1 MYTFPDVFT
10 VNTTQT
16 LAQESGDINQESISN
31 YIIRFNSCQREF
43 CFEVNLKEDIE
54 RPESGEQ
61 FVISVSR
68 TPGHVRS
75 ILLIPDKTI
84 GYIEIR

>member
-1 MYTFPDVFT
+1 MFT

-16 LAQESGDINQESISN
+16 RPQGSGSINQESISN
-31 YIIRFNSCQREF
+31 YTIQFDSCQREF
-43 CFEVNLKEDIE
+43 CFELNLKEDIE

-61 FVISVSR
+61 FMVSVSR
-68 TPGHVRS
+68 TPGHGRN

-84 GYIEIR
+84 GYIEIH